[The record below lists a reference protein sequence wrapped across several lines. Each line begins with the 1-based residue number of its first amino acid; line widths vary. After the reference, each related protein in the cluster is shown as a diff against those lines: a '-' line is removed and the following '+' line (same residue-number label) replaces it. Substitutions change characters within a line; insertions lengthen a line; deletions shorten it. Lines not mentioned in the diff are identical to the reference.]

1 LSEATLTRY
10 RDMLLAPGVR
20 TAMLARM
27 GQVVLRDPA
36 PTLARIK
43 APTLL
48 LWGEN
53 DAMIPISNAA
63 DYLRAMPTAKLVRL
77 PNLGHLPFE
86 EDPERSLPAVAQFL
100 SEETR

>member
-1 LSEATLTRY
+1 LNEATLTRY

-20 TAMLARM
+20 SAMLARM
-27 GQVVLRDPA
+27 GQVVLLDPA

-48 LWGEN
+48 LWGEK
-53 DAMIPISNAA
+53 DAMIPISNAT
-63 DYLRAMPTAKLVRL
+63 DYLRALPSAKLVRL

-86 EDPERSLPAVAQFL
+86 EAPDEGLAPVAGFL
-100 SEETR
+100 SGKAR